1 MVNYTN
7 DIGADAY
14 AQYGGVNPVPPG
26 TTSAKA
32 SFVVDAKGQAS
43 LGPLFIMEKMTR
55 GFNAD
60 TADWRYAMVMPG
72 GTTVGLTGGAGSDA
86 MTFCHD
92 CHIGAEDADYLFFLP
107 EEVRA
112 R

>member
-1 MVNYTN
+1 MNYTN
-7 DIGADAY
+7 DIGAKAY
-14 AQYGGVNPVPPG
+14 AKYEEIGSAPIG

-55 GFNAD
+55 GFNAA

-72 GTTVGLTGGAGSDA
+72 GQTVGLTGGAGSDA

-92 CHIGAEDADYLFFLP
+92 CHTGAEDADYLFFLP